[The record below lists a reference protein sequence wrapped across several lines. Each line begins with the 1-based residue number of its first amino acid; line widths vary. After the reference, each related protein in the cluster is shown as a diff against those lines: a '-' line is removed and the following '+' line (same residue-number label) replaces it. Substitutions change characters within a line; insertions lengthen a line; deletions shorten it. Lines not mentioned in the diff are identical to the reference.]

1 MYLGLGINKLHEKVM
16 RETVTSAEAYAYR
29 VAGGLPYTRAGEGGR
44 RGGWRGRQRLAALWL
59 GWQCR

>member
-1 MYLGLGINKLHEKVM
+1 M
-16 RETVTSAEAYAYR
+16 TSAEAYAYR

-59 GWQCR
+59 WGGSAVNGDY